1 MLSQTLVNV
10 AMGRAPADLVIQNG
24 QWVCVQTGEII
35 PHTDI
40 AIVDGHIAY
49 VGENANHAI
58 GDETQVIAADDRCL
72 APGLLDGHM
81 HVESGMVTVT
91 EFVRAVAP
99 RGTTGMFID
108 PHEIANVFGLKG
120 VKLMVDE
127 AAVQPIH
134 VWVQMPSCVPSA
146 PGLETPGASI
156 SPADVA
162 EAMTWPGIIGLGEMM
177 NFPGVL
183 TSDEKMHAEMHST
196 WHAGKT
202 IGGHYPTPDLG
213 LAFHGYAAGG
223 PEDDHEGTRA
233 EDAIARARQGMKPML
248 RYGSAWHDVAEQ
260 AKAITQQG
268 LDPRRFILCT
278 DDSHAATLAYEG
290 HMDRVIRHAISE
302 GLPPMTAIQMATL
315 NTAEHFGLS
324 REIGLIAPGRWG
336 DVVLVRDL
344 RDFRAD
350 LVVAKG
356 KLIAENGILN
366 IEHSAYPYPDWVKH
380 SVKLKRALTADDF
393 KIKVPL
399 PPNPSPDGRGAG
411 EAPRRGARA
420 NVIGII
426 ENQAPTRHLRLELTP
441 ENGEIR
447 SSLFT
452 RHASPDIAKAALV
465 ERHHATGTVQVA
477 LVSGF
482 GLKAK
487 CAIATTVAHDS
498 HHMIVV
504 GTDEACMAQAANRL
518 AETGGGQVVVR
529 DGEII
534 GEVSLPIAGLM
545 SNERAEEVAQNA
557 ETVLAGFRACGCP
570 LNNPNMQLSLL
581 ALVVIPELRISD
593 KGLVD
598 VTKFD
603 FVPVIE

>member
-10 AMGRAPADLVIQNG
+10 AVGRAPADLVIKNG
-24 QWVCVQTGEII
+24 KWVCVQTGEIL
-35 PHTDI
+35 PQTDI
-40 AIVDGHIAY
+40 AIAEGRIAY
-49 VGENANHAI
+49 VGENAGHAI
-58 GDETQVIAADDRCL
+58 GAQTQVIQAEGRYL
-72 APGLLDGHM
+72 VPGLLDAHM

-91 EFVRAVAP
+91 EFVRAAAP

-127 AAVQPIH
+127 AACQPIH

-156 SPADVA
+156 GPADVA

-183 TSDEKMHAEMHST
+183 ACDEKMHAEMHFT
-196 WHAGKT
+196 RHAGKT
-202 IGGHYPTPDLG
+202 IGGHYPAPDLG

-223 PEDDHEGTRA
+223 PEDDHEGTRV

-248 RYGSAWHDVAEQ
+248 RYGSAWHDVAAQ
-260 AKAITQQG
+260 ARAITEHG
-268 LDPRRFILCT
+268 LDSRRFLLCT

-290 HMDRVIRHAISE
+290 HMDRVLRHAIRE

-324 REIGLIAPGRWG
+324 REIGLIAPGRWA
-336 DVVLVRDL
+336 DIVLTRDL
-344 RDFRAD
+344 SDFRAD
-350 LVVAKG
+350 LVIAKG
-356 KLIAENGILN
+356 RLIARDGQWQQELP
-366 IEHSAYPYPDWVKH
+366 AYPYPDWVKH
-380 SVKLKRALTADDF
+380 SVKLKRKLTADDF
-393 KIKVPL
+393 KIKV
-399 PPNPSPDGRGAG
+399 NNRSSSII
-411 EAPRRGARA
+411 A

-441 ENGEIR
+441 ENGEIC

-452 RHASPDIAKAALV
+452 RHSSPDIAKAALV
-465 ERHHATGTVQVA
+465 ERHHAAGGVQVA

-498 HHMIVV
+498 HHMIVI

-518 AETGGGQVVVR
+518 AEIGGGQVVVK

-534 GEVSLPIAGLM
+534 GEVPLPIAGLM
-545 SNERAEEVAQNA
+545 SNEHVETVAQQA
-557 ETVLAGFRACGCP
+557 ETVLAGFAACGSQ
-570 LNNPNMQLSLL
+570 LNNPNMQMTLL
-581 ALVVIPELRISD
+581 GLVVIPELRISD

-598 VTKFD
+598 VTKFE
-603 FVPVIE
+603 FVPVVEG